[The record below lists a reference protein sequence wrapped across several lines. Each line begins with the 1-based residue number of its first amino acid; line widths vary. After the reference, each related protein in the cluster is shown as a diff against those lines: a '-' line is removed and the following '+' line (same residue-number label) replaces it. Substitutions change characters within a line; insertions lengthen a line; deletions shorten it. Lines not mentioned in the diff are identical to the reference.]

1 MDLERTIELTA
12 GKLLAENCDP
22 KTIDVKTA
30 LLKTSNCVGFHLLEN
45 VIKNNFEQVKER
57 MFKIKN
63 T

>member
-1 MDLERTIELTA
+1 MDLQRTIELTA

-22 KTIDVKTA
+22 KKIDVKTA

-45 VIKNNFEQVKER
+45 VIKNNFEQVKEQ